1 MPAPSSTQ
9 WGDII
14 GGCGRIGID
23 VSVSNSDTE
32 STVVIQT
39 WFWSKYKVKDS
50 NNSVYFNNES
60 TSATTKV
67 ATGLAINH
75 TVDTGTGWSTS
86 NQTQLSVHN
95 AKYTR
100 GDSDRTIYCA
110 AKFQG
115 IDAVGSAMYA
125 TASYTIPGKAAYTI
139 SYDANGGTG
148 APPSQIKKHN
158 VDATLSSIIP
168 TRSGY
173 LFLGWGYSS
182 TSTEASFQPG
192 GTYTANTSSILYA
205 VWISNGYT
213 VTYNANGGSYAPP
226 SQTKKHDVALT
237 LTTLL
242 PLRDGYTF
250 VGWGTRS
257 TSTSVSYHPG
267 DSYTTNANI
276 TLYAIWGDA
285 QDAPVVTITDL
296 YRCNASGTSIENGA
310 YFHIEFD
317 YSTDTSATASRY
329 DITWEKIGDSEWH
342 PANTPSYFQT
352 LSTSSNHISVTL
364 GSGELL
370 PDISFYVTLS
380 VTDSNGQVTSITK
393 MLTGIEYSIDF
404 LRNGK
409 GAAFGKACD
418 TQGEL
423 DVSWNLRTRGDA
435 YIHGD
440 LNILGTIRDAAT
452 TKPIMNSLISTYTA
466 SVTLPSNKH
475 CAPFS
480 YLINTVL
487 TALFPDISGMVIT
500 LWAIDSREV
509 PACVYYDGSNLRITS
524 GAPDV
529 TVVARTIKTDD

>member
-75 TVDTGTGWSTS
+75 TVDTGPGWSTS

-115 IDAVGSAMYA
+115 IDSVGSAMYA

-173 LFLGWGYSS
+173 LFLGWGSSS

-192 GTYTANTSSILYA
+192 GTYTANASSILYA
-205 VWISNGYT
+205 VWINNGYT

-364 GSGELL
+364 GFGELL

-380 VTDSNGQVTSITK
+380 VTDSNGQVTSVTK

-466 SVTLPSNKH
+466 SVTLPSNSRCK
-475 CAPFS
+475 PFS

-500 LWAIDSREV
+500 LWAMDSREV
-509 PACVYYDGSNLRITS
+509 PACVYYDGSNLRIAS